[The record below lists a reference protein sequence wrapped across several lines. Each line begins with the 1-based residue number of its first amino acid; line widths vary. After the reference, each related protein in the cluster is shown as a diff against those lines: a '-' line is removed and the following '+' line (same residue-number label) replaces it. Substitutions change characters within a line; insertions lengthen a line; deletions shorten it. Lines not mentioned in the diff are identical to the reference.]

1 MSIQYIYLQNSA
13 RRQLKNGVDTAEN
26 EPSTFWDTCCTLS
39 CFVRCA
45 RKKKSCLDSLST
57 AQVGVRRACG
67 DPPRVD
73 AGEQGLGFGHCDL
86 RLRRWNLNFCP
97 RPTSDGRFVGCES
110 RGTRRR
116 AGVRGPPVVL
126 PQVAESGR
134 RLTRSELLA
143 KRPYS
148 GGHWPE
154 KKKN

>member
-1 MSIQYIYLQNSA
+1 MQDLVDLEKCWKKSIYLQKSA
-13 RRQLKNGVDTAEN
+13 SIQRRTS
-26 EPSTFWDTCCTLS
+26 PSKFGG
-39 CFVRCA
+39 
-45 RKKKSCLDSLST
+45 KSCLDSLST

-86 RLRRWNLNFCP
+86 RLRRWDLNFCP

-148 GGHWPE
+148 GGHWPG
-154 KKKN
+154 N